1 MNNNSFG
8 EYLRILRLSQNP
20 PVTQEK
26 LADAIGRKKMTI
38 SQFEQGKNAP
48 PQGELLEK
56 IIDVLMLNDDEAY
69 RLRLLAYQSR
79 QKVPVDVETY
89 FFDNPT
95 IYEVIRIAQ
104 RKNKDDIYW
113 QGLVKQLGESD
124 D

>member
-1 MNNNSFG
+1 
-8 EYLRILRLSQNP
+8 
-20 PVTQEK
+20 
-26 LADAIGRKKMTI
+26 MTI

-89 FFDNPT
+89 FFENPT

-104 RKNKDDIYW
+104 RKNKDDAYW
-113 QGLVKQLGESD
+113 QGLVKQLGETD